1 MGAAGTLRLT
11 AVGLAVMTFGGLSLG
26 FTLHESGWIVLS
38 FDYAAPAV
46 LGVLGMALAGWVW
59 ALRPREMATQ
69 LFALNGLAWMV
80 SLLSIATFSAL
91 KPDSNPL
98 YEQVLSAG
106 NSLANQAFY
115 LTLMAL
121 FLTYPV
127 RLVPSRWAWGV
138 LGLIVPYAIV
148 YFAGWAG
155 LHILWIVVPLLEL
168 STIIG
173 LIVWQWLRTRRTPRE
188 RAALMWLALSV
199 IVGASLWCCL
209 LLIDLIRGTHDGT
222 SGTLLLVLFFPFY
235 AGLAMGVARFCLV
248 ELQDWTFRILF
259 YLMAAVL
266 FVAIDAALV
275 MALGVGGGGA
285 LGISLLV
292 VAFGYLPLREIIW
305 RRFTQ
310 GSTMTETAM
319 FAAVM
324 DIVFAPTPWQ
334 RQARWEGLLRGLF
347 KPLRLEAIEMTGDA
361 VIVDDGLAMW
371 IPAVADTPALML
383 GLAREGR
390 GLFSPSQQA
399 LVRQLIV
406 LLRTAA
412 DSRDAYERGVSE
424 ERRRLAQDLH
434 DDVGARLLSGL
445 NTADAQTRP
454 VLHAALADIRS
465 IAGGLMGAAAP
476 LDHVLADIRHESVRR
491 LEAADIAVD
500 WPLWPDDAPL
510 TLLDYRLQ
518 KALGSGLR
526 EVVSN
531 IIRHAEASK
540 VVIETTL
547 AGDGLPNDRLHIV
560 VRDNGIG
567 FSGGVLNGEAGG
579 DRHGLGLPG
588 LCRRL
593 AEVGGGASFGN
604 SPEGG
609 AEIVFDLPLRL

>member
-1 MGAAGTLRLT
+1 MVAT
-11 AVGLAVMTFGGLSLG
+11 AFAGLSLG
-26 FTLHESGWIVLS
+26 FTLHETGWAVPQ
-38 FDYAAPAV
+38 FDYVAPAV
-46 LGVLGMALAGWVW
+46 LGVLGMAMSGWVW

-69 LFALNGLAWMV
+69 VFALNGLAWMV
-80 SLLSIATFSAL
+80 SLLCIATFSAL
-91 KPDSNPL
+91 TSDSDPL
-98 YEQVLSAG
+98 YERVLSAG
-106 NSLANQAFY
+106 NSLGNQAFY
-115 LTLMAL
+115 LTLMTL
-121 FLTYPV
+121 FLTYPA
-127 RLVPSRWAWGV
+127 RLVPARWAWGL

-155 LHILWIVVPLLEL
+155 LHILWIMVPLLEL
-168 STIIG
+168 SAIIA

-209 LLIDLIRGTHDGT
+209 LLIDLVRGTHDGT
-222 SGTLLLVLFFPFY
+222 GGTLLLVLFFPFY

-266 FVAIDAALV
+266 FAAIDAALV
-275 MALGVGGGGA
+275 MALGLGRGGA
-285 LGISLLV
+285 LGLSLLV

-310 GSTMTETAM
+310 GSTMTEAAM
-319 FAAVM
+319 FATVM
-324 DIVFAPTPWQ
+324 DIVFAPTPLQ
-334 RQARWEGLLRGLF
+334 RQARWEGLLRSLF
-347 KPLRLEAIEMTGDA
+347 KPLRLETIEMTGDA
-361 VIVDDGLAMW
+361 VIVDDGLAMR
-371 IPAVADTPALML
+371 IPAVADTSALMI

-390 GLFSPSQQA
+390 GLFSPSQLA

-412 DSRDAYERGVSE
+412 HSRDAYERGASE

-445 NTADAQTRP
+445 NTADAETRP

-476 LDHVLADIRHESVRR
+476 LDHALADIRHECVRR

-510 TLLDYRLQ
+510 ILLDYRLQ

-526 EVVSN
+526 EAVSN
-531 IIRHAEASK
+531 IIRHADASEVCI
-540 VVIETTL
+540 VVTL
-547 AGDGLPNDRLHIV
+547 AGDGLHIV
-560 VRDNGIG
+560 VRDNGVG
-567 FSGGVLNGEAGG
+567 LSESVLNGEGCG
-579 DRHGLGLPG
+579 QRDGLGLPG
-588 LCRRL
+588 LRRRL
-593 AEVGGGASFGN
+593 AEVRGMARFGN
-604 SPEGG
+604 RPEGG
-609 AEIVFDLPLRL
+609 AEIVFDLPLSL